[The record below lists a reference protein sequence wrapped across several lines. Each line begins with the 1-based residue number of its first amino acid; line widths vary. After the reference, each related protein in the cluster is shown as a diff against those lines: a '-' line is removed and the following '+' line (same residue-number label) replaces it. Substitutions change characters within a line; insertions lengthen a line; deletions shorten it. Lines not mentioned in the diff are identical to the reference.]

1 MQILCGKCGRTS
13 RVADNLAGN
22 AVACPH
28 CGHEIVIPS
37 IDTPQAPGD
46 IRQDHQGDEGFA
58 SQAKREMSRRL
69 VVTCG
74 SCGKNLRASRRT
86 IGRKVRCPSCG
97 KKIRVPM
104 PKEEELPDGID
115 TRTVGADLQFA
126 GLEAD
131 LEEALSVADLPR
143 AELIRPGLP
152 VWLWLA
158 LAAVLVAV
166 AGIIIWAICT

>member
-1 MQILCGKCGRTS
+1 VQILCGKCGRTS
-13 RVADNLAGN
+13 RAGDNLAGN

-37 IDTPQAPGD
+37 IGTPQAPRD
-46 IRQDHQGDEGFA
+46 TRQDQQVDEGFA
-58 SQAKREMSRRL
+58 GQAKREMSRRL

-74 SCGKNLRASRRT
+74 LCGKNLRASRRT

-104 PKEEELPDGID
+104 PKEEELPDGIG
-115 TRTVGADLQFA
+115 TRAVGADLQFA

-131 LEEALSVADLPR
+131 LEEALSVVDLPR

-152 VWLWLA
+152 IWLWLT
-158 LAAVLVAV
+158 LAAVLGGI
-166 AGIIIWAICT
+166 AGAIIWAMAT